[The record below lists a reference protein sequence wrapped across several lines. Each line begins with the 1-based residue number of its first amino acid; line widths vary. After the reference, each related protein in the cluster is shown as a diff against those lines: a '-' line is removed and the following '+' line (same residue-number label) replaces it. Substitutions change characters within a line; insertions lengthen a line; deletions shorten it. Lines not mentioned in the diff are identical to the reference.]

1 MRRAATVVLLLGLIT
16 AVLAPAGCTTKK
28 NPTNPTSSA
37 PAQTLVVAQPA
48 DAPTLD
54 PQRAAG
60 LIGMSVVINMF
71 DTLLT
76 RGKDGNLEPGLAT
89 DWKWLDNKTLQLK
102 LRRGV
107 KFHDG
112 EPFNAEAVKF
122 SYSEKRITIPK
133 TGLRMMA
140 LQAIKGVDIVDDYT
154 VNIIL
159 SKPDPV
165 LPAKMTLFGGLIV
178 PPKYV
183 QEKGDA
189 YFGEHPV
196 GTGPFKF
203 VEWKKDD
210 RVVMEANPDYW
221 RGVPKIKQLV
231 FKTIPND
238 ADRVAALLSGEVQV
252 ISNLPPDAVDTVN
265 KAQGVRA
272 VAVPGLRVQYVSLDT
287 RKGPLAKKEVRQ
299 ALNYAVDVGSIIK
312 NVLGGM
318 ADRVATLLP
327 EEGFGY
333 DPSIEP
339 YPYDPERARQL
350 LAQAGYPRGF
360 EVELDTNN
368 GIYPKDKDVSQAIA
382 GQLAQVGV
390 KVNVKP
396 FESGTFSSLLTSG
409 KIAPMYFIG
418 NLAWSMDGSLNLQS
432 FVKSDRR
439 YARMKNA
446 TLDKLVDV
454 EETEVDPAKRQAA
467 FSEIQRILKDGAYFI
482 YLYQGKDIYGL
493 SKNVVW
499 DPPHNQVLWM
509 YNASLNATQ

>member
-1 MRRAATVVLLLGLIT
+1 MKRAATVLLLLGLFAAT
-16 AVLAPAGCTTKK
+16 LTSAGCGAKK
-28 NPTNPTSSA
+28 SPTNSA
-37 PAQTLVVAQPA
+37 AQTLVVAQPA

-71 DTLLT
+71 DTLVT

-89 DWKWLDNKTLQLK
+89 SWKWLDDKTLQLK
-102 LRRGV
+102 LRQGV

-133 TGLRMMA
+133 TGLRMAA
-140 LQAIKGVDIVDDYT
+140 LKAIKGVDIVDSYT
-154 VNIIL
+154 VNILL
-159 SKPDPV
+159 SEPDPV
-165 LPAKMTLFGGLIV
+165 LPSKMTLFGGLIV
-178 PPKYV
+178 PPKYI
-183 QEKGDA
+183 QDKGDA

-203 VEWKKDD
+203 VEWRKDD
-210 RVVMEANPDYW
+210 QVVMDANPDYW
-221 RGVPKIKQLV
+221 RGAPKIKKLI
-231 FKTIPND
+231 FKVVPND
-238 ADRVAALLSGEVQV
+238 ADRVAALLSGQVQV
-252 ISNLPPDAVDTVN
+252 ISNLAPDAVDTVN

-272 VAVPGLRVQYVSLDT
+272 VAVPGLRVQYLSLDA
-287 RKGPLAKKEVRQ
+287 RQGPLAKKEVRQ
-299 ALNYAVDVGSIIK
+299 ALNYAVDVDSIIK

-327 EEGFGY
+327 KDGFGY
-333 DPSIEP
+333 DPSVEP
-339 YPYDPERARQL
+339 YPYDPQKAKQL
-350 LAQAGYPRGF
+350 LAQAGYPDGF
-360 EVELDTNN
+360 QVELDTNN

-382 GQLAQVGV
+382 GQLAKVGV

-396 FESGTFSSLLTSG
+396 LEAGTFSSLLSSG

-418 NLAWSMDGSLNLQS
+418 NLAWTMDGSLNLQS

-439 YARMKNA
+439 YARMKDA
-446 TLDKLVDV
+446 TLDRLVDV
-454 EETEVDPAKRQAA
+454 EETAVDPAQRRAA
-467 FSEIQRILKDGAYFI
+467 FSEIQRSLKDGAYFL

-509 YNASLNATQ
+509 YNASLSKTR

>member
-1 MRRAATVVLLLGLIT
+1 MKRVAIVVILLMLIT
-16 AVLAPAGCTTKK
+16 TTLIPAGYASKK
-28 NPTNPTSSA
+28 NTASNLP
-37 PAQTLVVAQPA
+37 QGTLVVAQPA

-54 PQRAAG
+54 PQRAGG

-76 RGKDGNLEPGLAT
+76 RGKDGKLEPGLAT
-89 DWKWLDNKTLQLK
+89 EWKWLDDNTIQLK

-122 SYSEKRITIPK
+122 SFSEKRITIPK

-140 LQAIKGVDIVDDYT
+140 LREIKRVDIVDDYT
-154 VNIIL
+154 VNVVT

-165 LPAKMTLFGGLIV
+165 LLAKMTLFGGLIV
-178 PPKYV
+178 PPKYI
-183 QEKGDA
+183 QEKGDD
-189 YFGEHPV
+189 YFAQHPV

-203 VEWKKDD
+203 VEWRKDD

-221 RGVPKIKQLV
+221 RGAPKIKKLV

-238 ADRVAALLSGEVQV
+238 ADRVAALLAGEVDV
-252 ISNLPPDAVDTVN
+252 ISNVPPDAIETVN
-265 KAQGVRA
+265 RAQGVRT

-299 ALNYAVDVGSIIK
+299 ALNYAVDVDSIIK

-318 ADRVATLLP
+318 ADRLATLLP
-327 EEGFGY
+327 REAFGY
-333 DPSIEP
+333 DPSIVP
-339 YPYDPERARQL
+339 YPYDPGKARRL
-350 LAQAGYPRGF
+350 LAQAGYPDGF
-360 EVELDTNN
+360 EIELDTNS
-368 GIYPKDKDVSQAIA
+368 GVYPKDKDVSQAIA

-390 KVNVKP
+390 KANVKP
-396 FESGTFSSLLTSG
+396 LETGTFTSLLTSG

-439 YARMKNA
+439 YARMENSA
-446 TLDKLVDV
+446 LDKLVDV
-454 EETEVDPAKRQAA
+454 EENTVDPAKRQAA

-493 SKNVVW
+493 NDEVVW

-509 YNASLNATQ
+509 YEASLKTAR